1 MRVFETPVVHVHS
14 VGGEI
19 EGENKMIDRIKKFFG
34 KTSVK
39 DGNKG
44 ISEHDIR
51 IATCALFLEISQ
63 IDGEFSDLERG
74 QIIETLKQDYGLSD
88 DLALSLFEAAKE
100 ELNNSVD
107 LWQFTNL
114 INKNYTPEEKIQI
127 IETVWRIAYT
137 DDLLDKHEDYLARKL
152 ANLLRLTHKQLI
164 DAKLKVKG
172 EMQSV
177 A

>member
-1 MRVFETPVVHVHS
+1 
-14 VGGEI
+14 
-19 EGENKMIDRIKKFFG
+19 MIDRIKKFFG

-39 DGNKG
+39 DGSKG

-63 IDGEFSDLERG
+63 IDGEFSDLEQDR
-74 QIIETLKQDYGLSD
+74 IIETLKQDYDLSD
-88 DLALSLFEAAKE
+88 DLALSLFDAAKE

-107 LWQFTNL
+107 LWQFTSL

-137 DDLLDKHEDYLARKL
+137 DGLLDKHEDYLARKL

-164 DAKLKVKG
+164 DAKLKIRG